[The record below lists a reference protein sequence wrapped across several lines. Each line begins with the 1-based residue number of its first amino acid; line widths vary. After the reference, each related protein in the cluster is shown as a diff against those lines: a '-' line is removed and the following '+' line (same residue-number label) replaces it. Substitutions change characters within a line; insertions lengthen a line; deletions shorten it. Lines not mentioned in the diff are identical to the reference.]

1 MITSR
6 AIVSILLA
14 GFAAAL
20 PHHIRD
26 SSINE
31 PAVSAPDGTPVTQ
44 GTQPV

>member
-6 AIVSILLA
+6 AVIAVLFA

-20 PHHIRD
+20 PHRARD

-44 GTQPV
+44 GTQPM